1 MLVILFISVFFL
13 STLTFVSNQFLSIY
27 HIHSLDH
34 IFTYTSFG
42 HLTAGRA
49 LGAGALGARALGARA
64 LNWRVRR
71 RVARVLGALHGGAGR
86 AA

>member
-1 MLVILFISVFFL
+1 MLVILFISVFF

-42 HLTAGRA
+42 LFYKFLAPLPGI
-49 LGAGALGARALGARA
+49 GAVHFLSLKVDILKNG
-64 LNWRVRR
+64 
-71 RVARVLGALHGGAGR
+71 
-86 AA
+86 